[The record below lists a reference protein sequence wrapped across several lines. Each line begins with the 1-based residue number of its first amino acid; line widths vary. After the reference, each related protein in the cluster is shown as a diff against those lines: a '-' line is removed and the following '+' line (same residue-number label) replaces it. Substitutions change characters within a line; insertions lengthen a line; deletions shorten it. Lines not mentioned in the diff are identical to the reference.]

1 MLNLINS
8 YSNNNTSNNFLVFK
22 NSQNTE
28 NLNKITNSSN
38 SKIENS
44 TQSSLNKNSI
54 KNKSKAVNE
63 ILGYKVDK
71 VGYFTE
77 EFNKAAKIPQDYKIH
92 STSVQK
98 YINAQT
104 SSFSGYSNI
113 DIAQTF
119 KNGFKIFSQL
129 LNDKLASKQSFTQE
143 DLASL
148 PQAYDLDKKS
158 LNVIKTYTLDEQEY
172 KDYVNQALANRSP
185 SEDIIKT
192 TSFDLLAGENFNE
205 EFKYALDKIGGD
217 KYINADGFIDKGGVF
232 MAFIVGRNVNFA
244 IREGQTTIWGKLQ
257 GFDEGINASTLRQL
271 EEFMEQNPA
280 EAALFEKMDLLNSN
294 LSIDE
299 FKDKWLKLKEISDKR
314 KAKWKEESNFNRAN
328 FMQNASQN
336 EEEKSAFT
344 PIQVKSKS
352 EIYKDSGFF
361 TLKDILKNQ
370 QDLDRLSILFD
381 TIKSNG
387 NRFLNRV
394 DIRA

>member
-1 MLNLINS
+1 
-8 YSNNNTSNNFLVFK
+8 
-22 NSQNTE
+22 
-28 NLNKITNSSN
+28 
-38 SKIENS
+38 
-44 TQSSLNKNSI
+44 
-54 KNKSKAVNE
+54 
-63 ILGYKVDK
+63 
-71 VGYFTE
+71 
-77 EFNKAAKIPQDYKIH
+77 
-92 STSVQK
+92 
-98 YINAQT
+98 
-104 SSFSGYSNI
+104 
-113 DIAQTF
+113 
-119 KNGFKIFSQL
+119 
-129 LNDKLASKQSFTQE
+129 
-143 DLASL
+143 
-148 PQAYDLDKKS
+148 
-158 LNVIKTYTLDEQEY
+158 
-172 KDYVNQALANRSP
+172 
-185 SEDIIKT
+185 
-192 TSFDLLAGENFNE
+192 
-205 EFKYALDKIGGD
+205 
-217 KYINADGFIDKGGVF
+217 
-232 MAFIVGRNVNFA
+232 MAFIAGRNVNFA

-352 EIYKDSGFF
+352 EIYKDIGFF

-370 QDLDRLSILFD
+370 QDLDMLSILFD
-381 TIKSNG
+381 SIKNNG